1 MTNTF
6 NAGALGLAIFAVA
19 ALAIAAPAAAQ
30 TAEAPISVSVPYA
43 DLDIG
48 HAAGA
53 KVLFERIKTAAVRAC
68 GGEPDLRQ
76 LDQRSRF
83 DQCRAETIGRTVTQ
97 LDAPMLTA
105 VASHGVEPV
114 SLASR

>member
-6 NAGALGLAIFAVA
+6 NTRALS
-19 ALAIAAPAAAQ
+19 LAIAAAAVLAVAAPAGAQ
-30 TAEAPISVSVPYA
+30 TSEAVISVSVPYA

-48 HAAGA
+48 QAAGA
-53 KVLFERIKTAAVRAC
+53 KVLFERIKMAADRAC
-68 GGEPDLRQ
+68 GGEPDLRL
-76 LDQRSRF
+76 LDQHARF
-83 DQCRAETIGRTVTQ
+83 DQCRKEAINRAVTQ
-97 LDAPMLTA
+97 LDSPMVTA